1 MSGFYRTGQVARQ
14 RLTSYGDVDSALDVR
29 DAAAFEN
36 RVQDPFGVADPC
48 LGNAGGHHFISSCG
62 AVVCV
67 HCERVVWR

>member
-1 MSGFYRTGQVARQ
+1 MSGFHRQQQPASPDRTRITASVTRFLAQ
-14 RLTSYGDVDSALDVR
+14 D
-29 DAAAFEN
+29 AAFEN